1 MERYPPTIPDDLE
14 LLVKPSVDADKQGR
28 GYQRHATTKLAIT
41 TWISW
46 LVAYLLQKDPNL
58 NKITVV
64 AINPGGLI
72 DSRALRTNTP
82 MSMAVMQTLVLKPLL
97 PLLRFLMGP
106 TIRPAAP
113 AGVDVVDIAL
123 DPKFAAE
130 RGFFTL
136 LQKDESSPE
145 SRDEQTQSRLW
156 TQTLTWVKIN
166 KDNTLIPLGDT

>member
-41 TWISW
+41 TWMY
-46 LVAYLLQKDPNL
+46 AL
-58 NKITVV
+58 NRHLEKITVV

-156 TQTLTWVKIN
+156 TQTLTWAKIN